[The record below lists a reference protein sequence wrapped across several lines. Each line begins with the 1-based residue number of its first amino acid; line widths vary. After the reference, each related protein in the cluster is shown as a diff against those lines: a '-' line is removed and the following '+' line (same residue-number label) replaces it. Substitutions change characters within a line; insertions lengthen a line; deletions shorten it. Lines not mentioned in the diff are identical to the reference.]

1 MHHILSAVHCLTRT
15 CRLQLLCVDLL
26 ALCMVLLIR
35 YHWALF
41 TWHVCDVLMC
51 VLFSHVL
58 SVKDDFHCKGTEY
71 HCYLLDMSWAVFW
84 DVLSSLVVFV
94 LQEYHC
100 IATLHNGANNKYEVQ
115 CWCTLIK
122 RDRKWNMCSIKM
134 RPSLIRLTGSF
145 QADIFYQWSIIYY
158 CNTDTASRYSGSIC
172 WWRRCAFL
180 FAVSVH
186 GTSFFL
192 NFDGDLWDDFDQQ
205 FYAHH
210 WL

>member
-158 CNTDTASRYSGSIC
+158 CNTDAALKQLLATLGAFVDGEDVPFYSQCLSMPQ
-172 WWRRCAFL
+172 
-180 FAVSVH
+180 V
-186 GTSFFL
+186 FF
-192 NFDGDLWDDFDQQ
+192 
-205 FYAHH
+205 
-210 WL
+210 